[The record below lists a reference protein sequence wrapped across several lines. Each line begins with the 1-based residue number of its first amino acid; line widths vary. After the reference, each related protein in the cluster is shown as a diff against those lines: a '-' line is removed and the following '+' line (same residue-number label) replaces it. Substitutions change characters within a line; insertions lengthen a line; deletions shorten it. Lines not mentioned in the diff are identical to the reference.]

1 MALTKENL
9 AQLIALQKQDGG
21 LDKLQKEMDTIPAEI
36 EGLRAGLEKDKAA
49 VASAKSQT
57 MTLEKLKKTKEL
69 DVAAKEEA
77 AKKHGGELNQV
88 KTNEAF
94 KALQHEIERAKADAS
109 DIETQILEIMDQ
121 LDASRKA
128 EKAAAAVLK
137 VSEDEV
143 KAEVSHRESQLA
155 EVKARFE
162 AAKVLRDQKAAPVP
176 AEAMKVYNH
185 VRSRGKLDAVV
196 PIDATTC
203 SACRVILAPQVIV
216 EATKAKALVTC
227 ESCQRILY
235 KAETTVPAQA

>member
-1 MALTKENL
+1 
-9 AQLIALQKQDGG
+9 
-21 LDKLQKEMDTIPAEI
+21 
-36 EGLRAGLEKDKAA
+36 
-49 VASAKSQT
+49 

-137 VSEDEV
+137 VSEE
-143 KAEVSHRESQLA
+143 
-155 EVKARFE
+155 
-162 AAKVLRDQKAAPVP
+162 
-176 AEAMKVYNH
+176 
-185 VRSRGKLDAVV
+185 RSRRRSSV
-196 PIDATTC
+196 
-203 SACRVILAPQVIV
+203 
-216 EATKAKALVTC
+216 AL
-227 ESCQRILY
+227 
-235 KAETTVPAQA
+235 